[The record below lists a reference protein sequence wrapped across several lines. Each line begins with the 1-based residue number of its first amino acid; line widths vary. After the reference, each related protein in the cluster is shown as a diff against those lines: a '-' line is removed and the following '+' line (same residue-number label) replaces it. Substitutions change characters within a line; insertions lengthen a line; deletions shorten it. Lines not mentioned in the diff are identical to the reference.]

1 MITIYDKRGTPIQLS
16 RGANERYQLLYRTA
30 IKDKWTLHKVLQM
43 TGKMG
48 ITGTLVIHLFERVK
62 ETQLKEPQIAV
73 PVSLK
78 ICDYRNETYEAS
90 RQKLIRKMFFA
101 RIDAETTKPVHRKKV
116 VDTERIARRNAGKLA
131 LDTADLSI
139 D

>member
-1 MITIYDKRGTPIQLS
+1 
-16 RGANERYQLLYRTA
+16 
-30 IKDKWTLHKVLQM
+30 M

-62 ETQLKEPQIAV
+62 ETQLKESKVAV
-73 PVSLK
+73 PSVPIIS
-78 ICDYRNETYEAS
+78 DYRDAKYEAS
-90 RQKLIRKMFFA
+90 RQKLIRRHFFE
-101 RIDAETTKPVHRKKV
+101 RIDAEKTKPIHRKKV